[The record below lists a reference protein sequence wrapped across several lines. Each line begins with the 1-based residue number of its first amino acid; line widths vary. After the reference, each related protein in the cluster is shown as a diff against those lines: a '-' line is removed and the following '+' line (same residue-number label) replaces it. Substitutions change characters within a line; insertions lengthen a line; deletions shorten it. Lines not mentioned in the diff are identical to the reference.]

1 MVRTALTGG
10 IGAGK
15 STVSRRLSDLG
26 AIILDADLMAREVV
40 EPGTSGLAEIVET
53 FGKKILTE
61 DARLNRPALGQIV
74 FADDEK
80 LARLNQIVHP
90 RVAARMEEI
99 VQAAPDDAVLV
110 HDVPLLAENPNRASY
125 DLVMLVFAP
134 QEERIRRLVE
144 DRGMAKKDAKARIKA
159 QASDEERAAIA
170 DVVLDNSGSLAAT
183 LAQVDACWRNHIE
196 PLRQGLPRN
205 LP

>member
-26 AIILDADLMAREVV
+26 ALILDADVIAREVV
-40 EPGTSGLAEIVET
+40 EPGSAGLAEIVET

-61 DARLNRPALGQIV
+61 DARLNRPALGKIV
-74 FADDEK
+74 FGDDEK

-99 VQAAPDDAVLV
+99 VQAAPDEAVLV
-110 HDVPLLAENPNRASY
+110 HDVPLLAENPTGRATTWSWWCSR
-125 DLVMLVFAP
+125 P
-134 QEERIRRLVE
+134 RR
-144 DRGMAKKDAKARIKA
+144 
-159 QASDEERAAIA
+159 
-170 DVVLDNSGSLAAT
+170 SGSAA
-183 LAQVDACWRNHIE
+183 W
-196 PLRQGLPRN
+196 
-205 LP
+205 

>member
-26 AIILDADLMAREVV
+26 ALILDADVIAREVV
-40 EPGTSGLAEIVET
+40 EPGSAGLAEIVET

-61 DARLNRPALGQIV
+61 DARLNRPALGKIV
-74 FADDEK
+74 FGDDEK

-99 VQAAPDDAVLV
+99 VQAAPDEAVLV
-110 HDVPLLAENPNRASY
+110 HDVPLLAENPHRASY
-125 DLVMLVFAP
+125 DLVMVVFAP
-134 QEERIRRLVE
+134 EEERIRRLVN
-144 DRGMAKKDAKARIKA
+144 DRGMTKKDAKARIRA
-159 QASDEERAAIA
+159 QATDEQRAAIA

-183 LAQVDACWRNHIE
+183 LAQVDACWRNRIE
-196 PLRQGLPRN
+196 PLRRSN
-205 LP
+205 A

>member
-26 AIILDADLMAREVV
+26 ALILDADVIAREVV
-40 EPGTSGLAEIVET
+40 EPGSAGLAEIVET

-61 DARLNRPALGQIV
+61 DARLNRPALGKIV
-74 FADDEK
+74 FGDDEK

-99 VQAAPDDAVLV
+99 VQAAPDEAVLV

-125 DLVMLVFAP
+125 DLVMVVFAP
-134 QEERIRRLVE
+134 EEERIRRLIA
-144 DRGMAKKDAKARIKA
+144 DRGMTKKDAKARIRA
-159 QASDEERAAIA
+159 QATDEQRAAIA

-183 LAQVDACWRNHIE
+183 LAQVDACWRNRIE
-196 PLRQGLPRN
+196 PLRRRDA
-205 LP
+205 